1 MALESS
7 HCIHMPLTFKNKLT
21 QNLRLS
27 SSPVNLRKGKCDIG
41 EKKSFKYSF
50 NYYIWNLFKKS
61 INTCFVHDVNT
72 I

>member
-41 EKKSFKYSF
+41 GGGGVS
-50 NYYIWNLFKKS
+50 NIVS
-61 INTCFVHDVNT
+61 ITPFEAFLKIH
-72 I
+72 

>member
-27 SSPVNLRKGKCDIG
+27 SSPVNLRKGKCDMGAGGVSNIV
-41 EKKSFKYSF
+41 
-50 NYYIWNLFKKS
+50 S
-61 INTCFVHDVNT
+61 ITPFEAFLKIH
-72 I
+72 